1 MDRRPSH
8 TPYPD
13 TMQALR
19 RALSGGLV
27 MCSLL
32 LAGGCDKEPPPQ
44 PQVVRPVKMLTIEG
58 AGSASQREYPATVKA
73 TQQADMGFEVP
84 GRISEFLVKE
94 GQIVESGQVLA
105 RLDDRDY
112 QAELEKAK
120 ANQRKAQADLNRSLS
135 IYRQDKGAISTTTI
149 ESDRRAKEVTDAA
162 LRQAEKAVEDTVL
175 RAPFD
180 GYMARK
186 LVEDFANV
194 QAKEPVL
201 ILQDIS
207 QLEVEVS
214 VPERD
219 IAGGMPKQTPEEI
232 SRRVKPEVS
241 ITSIPDRSFPA
252 RVKEFA
258 TTADPTTRT
267 FQVRLIFDRPDDISI
282 LPGMTARVRANVVKQ
297 GGIRIPLTALQG
309 GAQLQAFVWKV
320 NPDSMTVSRAP
331 VQAGEMSGA
340 EVSIESGLGAG
351 DIIAISGL
359 QQLEDGMQVRRFGD

>member
-1 MDRRPSH
+1 MDRRPTH
-8 TPYPD
+8 CPCPVT
-13 TMQALR
+13 R
-19 RALSGGLV
+19 RTLSGTLLL
-27 MCSLL
+27 CSLL
-32 LAGGCDKEPPPQ
+32 LAGGCEKEIPPQ

-58 AGSASQREYPATVKA
+58 AGTAQQREYPATIKA

-84 GRISEFLVKE
+84 GRITEFLAKE
-94 GQIVESGQVLA
+94 GQIVAAGEVLA

-120 ANQRKAQADLNRSLS
+120 ANQRKALADLNRSLS
-135 IYRQDKGAISTTTI
+135 IYRQDKGAISTTSI
-149 ESDRRAKEVTDAA
+149 ESDRRAKEVADAA
-162 LRQAEKAVEDTVL
+162 VNQAEKAVEDTVL

-232 SRRVKPEVS
+232 TERVKPEVS
-241 ITSIPDRSFPA
+241 ITSIPDRSFAA

-267 FQVRLIFDRPDDISI
+267 FQIRLIFDRPDDISI
-282 LPGMTARVRANVVKQ
+282 LPGMTARVAANVVKE
-297 GGIRIPLTALQG
+297 GGMRVPLAAVQSD
-309 GAQLQAFVWKV
+309 AQHKAFVWKV
-320 NPDSMTVSRAP
+320 DPDSMTVSRQP
-331 VQAGEMSGA
+331 VQAGDMDGA
-340 EVSIESGLGAG
+340 KVNIESGLQAG
-351 DIIAISGL
+351 DVIAISGL
-359 QQLEDGMQVRRFGD
+359 QQLEEGMQVRRFGD

>member
-44 PQVVRPVKMLTIEG
+44 PQVIRPVKMLTIEG

-162 LRQAEKAVEDTVL
+162 TRRLNQARFPKSSYTGGEWTDAEKAMVISAGSMDTV
-175 RAPFD
+175 AE
-180 GYMARK
+180 K
-186 LVEDFANV
+186 N
-194 QAKEPVL
+194 
-201 ILQDIS
+201 
-207 QLEVEVS
+207 
-214 VPERD
+214 
-219 IAGGMPKQTPEEI
+219 
-232 SRRVKPEVS
+232 RV
-241 ITSIPDRSFPA
+241 
-252 RVKEFA
+252 
-258 TTADPTTRT
+258 
-267 FQVRLIFDRPDDISI
+267 
-282 LPGMTARVRANVVKQ
+282 
-297 GGIRIPLTALQG
+297 
-309 GAQLQAFVWKV
+309 
-320 NPDSMTVSRAP
+320 
-331 VQAGEMSGA
+331 
-340 EVSIESGLGAG
+340 
-351 DIIAISGL
+351 
-359 QQLEDGMQVRRFGD
+359 